1 MISSTNLLN
10 TVSAMGYDLDG
21 VFFTVLRCII
31 LGFIVSVFFDLTGF
45 IVKGVKYIYNG
56 IRSKFFSKR
65 S

>member
-10 TVSAMGYDLDG
+10 SVSLLGFDLDG
-21 VFFTVLRCII
+21 FFLTVLRCII
-31 LGFIVSVFFDLTGF
+31 LGFIVSAFFDLTGF

-56 IRSKFFSKR
+56 IRSKFLSKR

>member
-10 TVSAMGYDLDG
+10 TVSLMGFDLD
-21 VFFTVLRCII
+21 VFFLTVLRCII
-31 LGFIVSVFFDLTGF
+31 LGFIVSSFFDLTVF
-45 IVKGVKYIYNG
+45 IVKGVKYIFNG